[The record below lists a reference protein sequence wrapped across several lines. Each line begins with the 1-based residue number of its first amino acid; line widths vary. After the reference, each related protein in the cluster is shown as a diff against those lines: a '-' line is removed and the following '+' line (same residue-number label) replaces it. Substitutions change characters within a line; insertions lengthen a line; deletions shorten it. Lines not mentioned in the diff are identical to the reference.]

1 MHKNSHGEDM
11 ETFVQAAVD
20 TIKEAVKKT
29 FDGNASKAAK
39 NLGVNEQTLYCW
51 LKGTRKPSLSKLS
64 PLLGKLGA
72 KIVLPDKE
80 ISKDVCFV
88 DARISE
94 AGTHLAPPEAID
106 YTAAPLVGEVGAGA
120 GYLPQEEIKN
130 WFLVYRHLPAVRAR
144 KNLIAVQLG
153 KGSDSMLPTLK
164 PEDIVLVDRDD
175 SDVSRPGHMML
186 VKDPLDGSGMIK
198 RVSVQEKDEDFTIT
212 FYSDNAAKYPPSM
225 YSLWKD
231 FHGEWGEAIIGRV
244 IWAWQ
249 DMRDK

>member
-1 MHKNSHGEDM
+1 MNKLLEDALNTIKQAINSHY
-11 ETFVQAAVD
+11 
-20 TIKEAVKKT
+20 
-29 FDGNASKAAK
+29 DGTVSKASKA
-39 NLGVNEQTLYCW
+39 LGISNSTLNSW
-51 LKGTRKPSLSKLS
+51 LTGDRSPSMNTIAPVLEKI
-64 PLLGKLGA
+64 GA
-72 KIVLPDKE
+72 QIVLAEQEPA
-80 ISKDVCFV
+80 KDVCFV

-94 AGTHLAPPEAID
+94 SGTHLTPPEAID

-120 GYLPQEEIKN
+120 GYLPQDEIKN

-175 SDVSRPGHMML
+175 SDVTKPGHMML
-186 VKDPLDGSGMIK
+186 VKDPMDGSGMIK

-212 FYSDNAAKYPPSM
+212 FYSDNASKYPPAM
-225 YSLWKD
+225 YSLRKD

-249 DMRDK
+249 DVRDK